1 MSVAIPGKR
10 TDPRAWFDVKS
21 VKQLR
26 NLFSA
31 SMAIG
36 IGVTMDIPLGAPR
49 DDFCVG
55 MVPRSMNQE
64 PRYQQWLRH
73 HLTHQQR

>member
-10 TDPRAWFDVKS
+10 TDPRAWFDLQS

-31 SMAIG
+31 SVAIG
-36 IGVTMDIPLGAPR
+36 IGVAMDIPLGTPR

-55 MVPRSMNQE
+55 MVPCSMD
-64 PRYQQWLRH
+64 
-73 HLTHQQR
+73 